1 MGKIIAIANQKGGV
15 GKTTTTINLGSALAH
30 FGKKVLLI
38 DLDEQA
44 NATIGLGFS
53 QELLDYTSYDLL
65 VSDLEARE
73 LIYHTQ
79 DRNLDII
86 PGSER
91 LINLAIDLFKI
102 DNKELILQIK
112 LNLLKKNYDYI
123 LIDCAPS
130 LGIALENALFAA
142 DSVIIPVECE
152 YFAYE
157 ALPLMINKIHQVQ
170 TFKNKK
176 NQKLTIEGVLLTKL
190 DNRNI
195 FGYKIIDKVKDLL
208 PTKTFKTII
217 SRSSHL
223 QEAPMQGKSVLKTA
237 FHSRS
242 SREYRE
248 LAQEIL
254 ENNNI

>member
-1 MGKIIAIANQKGGV
+1 MGKIIAIVNQKGGV
-15 GKTTTTINLGSALAH
+15 GKTTTAINLGAALAH
-30 FGKKVLLI
+30 SGKKVLVI
-38 DLDEQA
+38 DLDAQA

-53 QELLDYTSYDLL
+53 RELLEYTSFELL
-65 VSDLEARE
+65 ASDLKAKE
-73 LIYHTQ
+73 LVYQ
-79 DRNLDII
+79 APNRNIDII
-86 PGSER
+86 PGSEK
-91 LINLAIDLFKI
+91 LIDLEPALFNV

-112 LNLLKKNYDYI
+112 LQPLKSKYDYI
-123 LIDCAPS
+123 LVDCAPS
-130 LGIALENALFAA
+130 LGIDVENALFAA

-170 TFKNKK
+170 TAKNKK

-195 FGYKIIDKVKDLL
+195 FGYKIIDKVKNLM

-223 QEAPMQGKSVLKTA
+223 QEAPMRGGSVLKTA

-248 LAQEIL
+248 LAREIL
-254 ENNNI
+254 DNNG